1 MVNKLQRMKVGVV
14 KIEVADEKEQR
25 ATSKGGL
32 SVVHAVARHLRLWSD
47 ARRALPRRKDP
58 TQGYETSTVV
68 ASLVYGLLSGGRG
81 FSATEPMRGD
91 TPLLTMLGLQR
102 APSAET
108 VEEVVKYLGLECA
121 GSEALS
127 EVNEGFVRRC
137 IAMSKQH
144 DLRNCEGFVPLW
156 VDGTLLE
163 VYGNNFDSLKV
174 IDGKRGQLCVG
185 AFVGEWL
192 VGIEFAG
199 EGEGERTVG
208 RGLVEQTMRDIVR
221 PSKLSKHLLV
231 LLDSLY
237 GEDETLQMLERFSET
252 IPSGKEK
259 PGYIVGAQGLSEAQ
273 RVMHELP
280 EAAWRDTGAQDTGR
294 WSASGLAQAW
304 LCCAPWKKKRL
315 MICRR
320 WKKHGEMIWNYAAV
334 LTNLREEDPRITR
347 VMERYD
353 ISYEEAIWFLYSK
366 KQGIE
371 NQWKD
376 LLSDMGLHHPPCAK
390 ACVNAVFYAIA
401 GLAYNLSVAVRLL
414 TLRGG
419 SARMR
424 LWRLRREV
432 FDLPGYVVHHARYL
446 VMRIL
451 DARDHLI
458 EQLLSAMQ
466 RLARL

>member
-14 KIEVADEKEQR
+14 KIEVADEKERR

-32 SVVHAVARHLRLWSD
+32 AVAQAVARHLRLWSE
-47 ARRALPRRKDP
+47 ARRELPRRKDP
-58 TQGYETSTVV
+58 TQGYETTAVV

-91 TPLLTMLGLQR
+91 APLLTMVGLQR

-108 VEEVVKYLGLECA
+108 VEEVVKYLALECD
-121 GSEALS
+121 GSEALDRL
-127 EVNEGFVRRC
+127 NKRFVRRC
-137 IAMSKQH
+137 IALSRQH
-144 DLRNCEGFVPLW
+144 DLRCCEGFVPLW

-163 VYGNNFDSLKV
+163 VYGKDFDSLKV
-174 IDGKRGQLCVG
+174 IDGKRGQMCVG

-192 VGIEFAG
+192 AGIEFARG
-199 EGEGERTVG
+199 EEGEESVG
-208 RGLVEQTMRDIVR
+208 RRLLRSALREVVNARAIA
-221 PSKLSKHLLV
+221 KHLLV

-237 GEDETLQMLERFSET
+237 GDEPTLEMIEGAKAGVS
-252 IPSGKEK
+252 
-259 PGYIVGAQGLSEAQ
+259 YIVGAQRLREAE
-273 RVMHELP
+273 RAMHELP
-280 EAAWRDTGAQDTGR
+280 EVAWRDTGANVERG
-294 WSASGLAQAW
+294 WSASGLTQAW

-320 WKKHGEMIWNYAAV
+320 WKERGEMLWTYAAV
-334 LTNLREEDPRITR
+334 LTNLREDDPRVTR
-347 VMERYD
+347 VMQRDE
-353 ISYEEAIWFLYSK
+353 ISYEEAIWLLYST
-366 KQGIE
+366 KQGME
-371 NQWKD
+371 NEWKD
-376 LLSDMGLHHPPCAK
+376 ILGDMGLHHPPCAK
-390 ACVNAVFYAIA
+390 AAVNAVFYAIA
-401 GLAYNLSVAVRLL
+401 GIAYNLSVAVRLL
-414 TLRGG
+414 TLSGPSG
-419 SARMR
+419 CMR

-432 FDLPGYVVHHARYL
+432 FDLAGYVVQHARYL